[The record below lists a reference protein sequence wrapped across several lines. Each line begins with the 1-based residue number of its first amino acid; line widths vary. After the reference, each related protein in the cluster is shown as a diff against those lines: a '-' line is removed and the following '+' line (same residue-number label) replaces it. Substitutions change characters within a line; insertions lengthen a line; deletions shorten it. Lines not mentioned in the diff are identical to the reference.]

1 MLRYLRMALIGLF
14 GLAFAVGA
22 TGLLASKEESLLA
35 ALYETFF
42 GPPDL
47 GPVTFETLVRRT
59 TPNDALACPPGFC
72 AAPSDFDPG
81 VHQGSDEDLRRRFAA
96 VALADE
102 RVAPLYRGDQPG
114 RPMQDR
120 YLQRSRIMSY
130 PDTIDVRF
138 IALDNDRAT
147 LAIYSRSQLGR
158 SDFGVNLARI
168 RRWVD
173 AAMVRTKDLGSSAP
187 TLPQPGRPS

>member
-1 MLRYLRMALIGLF
+1 M
-14 GLAFAVGA
+14 
-22 TGLLASKEESLLA
+22 
-35 ALYETFF
+35 
-42 GPPDL
+42 
-47 GPVTFETLVRRT
+47 RRT

-72 AAPSDFDPG
+72 AAKADFDPG

-102 RVAPLYRGDQPG
+102 KVVPLYRGDQPG

-120 YLQRSRIMSY
+120 YLQRSRLMSY

-138 IALDNDRAT
+138 IALGNDTAT
-147 LAIYSRSQLGR
+147 LAIYSRSQIGR

-173 AAMVRTKDLGSSAP
+173 AAMVRAKESDSGSTP
-187 TLPQPGRPS
+187 LPPAGRPS